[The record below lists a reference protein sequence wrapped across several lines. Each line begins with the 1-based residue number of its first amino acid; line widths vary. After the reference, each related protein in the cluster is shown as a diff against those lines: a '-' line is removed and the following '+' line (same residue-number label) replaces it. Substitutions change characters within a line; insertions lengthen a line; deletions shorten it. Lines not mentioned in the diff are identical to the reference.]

1 MRWVKGYIKSHS
13 QSSPTFNKK
22 SQNHLVGPVTAKV
35 TFVDVS
41 QK

>member
-1 MRWVKGYIKSHS
+1 MRWVKGDVKNHS

-22 SQNHLVGPVTAKV
+22 SQNHLVGPVTPNV
-35 TFVDVS
+35 TFADVP